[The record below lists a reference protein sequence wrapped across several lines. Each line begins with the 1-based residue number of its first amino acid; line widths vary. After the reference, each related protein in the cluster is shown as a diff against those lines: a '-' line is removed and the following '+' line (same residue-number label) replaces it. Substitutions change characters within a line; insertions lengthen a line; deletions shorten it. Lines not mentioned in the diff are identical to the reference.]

1 MTTDKWEQVETVGHA
16 VTPSVQS
23 ISSSS
28 SSMASHHLG
37 LGLAPAHPA
46 AEDTS
51 LQQPRV
57 ELEDSGLWSKFQSLT
72 NEMIVTKNGRRM
84 FPVIKVNFCTIDK
97 IPRCM
102 NSIQ

>member
-1 MTTDKWEQVETVGHA
+1 
-16 VTPSVQS
+16 
-23 ISSSS
+23 
-28 SSMASHHLG
+28 MASHHLG

-46 AEDTS
+46 AEDTG

-84 FPVIKVNFCTIDK
+84 FPVIKVNFCIIEKVQKIIDPIK
-97 IPRCM
+97 L
-102 NSIQ
+102 

>member
-1 MTTDKWEQVETVGHA
+1 
-16 VTPSVQS
+16 
-23 ISSSS
+23 
-28 SSMASHHLG
+28 MASHHLG

-97 IPRCM
+97 MPRCM
-102 NSIQ
+102 DLIIFNKKLLIRKQNRYIFYHNIDC

>member
-1 MTTDKWEQVETVGHA
+1 M
-16 VTPSVQS
+16 TPSVQS
-23 ISSSS
+23 IYSSSS

-84 FPVIKVNFCTIDK
+84 FPVIKVINFCSIDN
-97 IPRCM
+97 IPRCIKQ
-102 NSIQ
+102 NKLYFYSYFDC

>member
-1 MTTDKWEQVETVGHA
+1 
-16 VTPSVQS
+16 
-23 ISSSS
+23 
-28 SSMASHHLG
+28 MASHHLG

-46 AEDTS
+46 AEDTG

-84 FPVIKVNFCTIDK
+84 FPVIKVNFCTIEK
-97 IPRCM
+97 MPRCM
-102 NSIQ
+102 VWMDRFNSVKVICSDNKIQYILGHRYL

>member
-1 MTTDKWEQVETVGHA
+1 MTTDKWEQVETAGHA

-23 ISSSS
+23 ISSS

-46 AEDTS
+46 AEDTG

-102 NSIQ
+102 DSIQ

>member
-1 MTTDKWEQVETVGHA
+1 M
-16 VTPSVQS
+16 TPSVQS
-23 ISSSS
+23 ISSSSS

-97 IPRCM
+97 MPKCM
-102 NSIQ
+102 DSIQ